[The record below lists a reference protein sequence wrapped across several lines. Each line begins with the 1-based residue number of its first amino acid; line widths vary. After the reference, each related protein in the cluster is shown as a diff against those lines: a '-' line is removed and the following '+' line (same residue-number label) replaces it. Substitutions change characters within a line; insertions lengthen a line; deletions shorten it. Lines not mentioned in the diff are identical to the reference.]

1 MVQKIGAQYLAKK
14 IADQMLNP
22 TPAAPAAQQPG
33 PEQGYAQQQGYVQQ
47 AQPNNVASAR
57 PQGSEMLVVNDENG
71 HSIGAAYR
79 VADVAVYIVTNPQFD
94 RAQELQRSVGDVDT
108 QVYFHHENG
117 RLAGIIYAPA
127 KSQTLGDLHGGRAD
141 DV

>member
-22 TPAAPAAQQPG
+22 TQAAPAAQQSG
-33 PEQGYAQQQGYVQQ
+33 PDQGNVQQ
-47 AQPNNVASAR
+47 STVNNSTSAQR
-57 PQGSEMLVVNDENG
+57 QGSDMLVVNDENG

-79 VADVAVYIVTNPQFD
+79 VAEVAVYVVTNPQFD
-94 RAQELQRSVGDVDT
+94 RAHELERSIGEADT

-117 RLAGIIYAPA
+117 RLAGIIYAPS
-127 KSQTLGDLHGGRAD
+127 KTQTLGDLHGGRAD

>member
-1 MVQKIGAQYLAKK
+1 
-14 IADQMLNP
+14 MLTP
-22 TPAAPAAQQPG
+22 PPAAPAPQQPG
-33 PEQGYAQQQGYVQQ
+33 PEQGYTPQQPQTNTA
-47 AQPNNVASAR
+47 AQPR
-57 PQGSEMLVVNDENG
+57 YQGSDMLVVNDENG

-79 VADVAVYIVTNPQFD
+79 VADVAVYIVNNPHFD
-94 RAQELQRSVGDVDT
+94 RAQELQRSVGDAET

-141 DV
+141 

>member
-1 MVQKIGAQYLAKK
+1 VVQKIGAQYLAKK

-22 TPAAPAAQQPG
+22 TPAAPPAPV
-33 PEQGYAQQQGYVQQ
+33 EQGYAPQT
-47 AQPNNVASAR
+47 ATTASNSPR
-57 PQGSEMLVVNDENG
+57 SQGSDMLVVNDENG

-79 VADVAVYIVTNPQFD
+79 VSDVAVYIVTNPQFD
-94 RAQELQRSVGDVDT
+94 RAQELQRSVGDADT